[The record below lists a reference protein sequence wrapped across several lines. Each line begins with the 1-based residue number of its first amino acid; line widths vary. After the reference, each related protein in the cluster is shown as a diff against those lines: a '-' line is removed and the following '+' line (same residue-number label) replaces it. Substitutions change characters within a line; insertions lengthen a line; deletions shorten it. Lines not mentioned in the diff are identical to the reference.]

1 MHPFLLL
8 LPAFLQTLPAP
19 PVVDAKTLPQVP
31 GPISPKGPDLAGGP
45 GCDPIQ
51 MALRRSARK
60 GNIPAIGLPEGPLE
74 LQDALSDL
82 PGWKAYRI
90 DVPAKATVKV
100 RLKGAHEAWFRVRAM
115 NRWGELEQGMLQN
128 RIPTGNPEAS
138 YINPKPER
146 NAVFFV
152 VESTEASM
160 GGEPFSLFVTYP

>member
-1 MHPFLLL
+1 MQLFPILLS
-8 LPAFLQTLPAP
+8 AFLQTIPAP
-19 PVVDAKTLPQVP
+19 PVVEAKSLPQVP
-31 GPISPKGPDLAGGP
+31 GPISPKGPDPAGGP

-60 GNIPAIGLPEGPLE
+60 GNIPAVGLPEGPLE
-74 LQDALSDL
+74 VQDALSDL

-100 RLKGAHEAWFRVRAM
+100 RLKGLHEAWFRVRAL

-146 NAVFFV
+146 NTVFFV
-152 VESTEASM
+152 VETTETSM
-160 GGEPFSLFVTYP
+160 DGEPFSLFVTYP